1 MATKK
6 KTDKKVEPIEEKE
19 EDLVEET
26 EEEEVEEETRAPI
39 PKPKPKSKKKTTKK
53 KESSKAQQAVENLV
67 KETIKVETRKER
79 DMNEMVSVI
88 SIVNSP
94 LLYKSKAQA
103 GYSVEW
109 GEFLEENW
117 MEYKEL
123 ITMRNTQ
130 RAFFEKPWI
139 IMEWDVLEDLK
150 VAQYYENM
158 IDLSKLDGIFESTP
172 EEMIELLNR
181 VPVGIRDLI
190 VDRAYELR
198 VNGVLDSLNLIKA
211 IEETCDVE
219 LDIALN

>member
-6 KTDKKVEPIEEKE
+6 KSTKKVEPVEEIE
-19 EDLVEET
+19 EDLEEV
-26 EEEEVEEETRAPI
+26 EEVEEETRAPI
-39 PKPKPKSKKKTTKK
+39 PKPKPKKKTTEKK
-53 KESSKAQQAVENLV
+53 KEPTKAQKAVDNLV
-67 KETIKVETRKER
+67 KDTTKVETRKDR
-79 DMNEMVSVI
+79 DMNEMISVI

-94 LLYKSKAQA
+94 LLYKSKAQS

-130 RAFFEKPWI
+130 KAFFERPWI

-150 VAQYYENM
+150 VTQYYENM
-158 IDLSKLDGIFESTP
+158 IDLSTLDELFKSTP
-172 EEMIELLNR
+172 EEMIETLNR